1 MAQCLGFVKK
11 LVRKKI
17 FTDGDIEETDLHRCL
32 TTLDLIGLGIGSTL
46 GTGIYIVTG
55 QVAKETAGPA
65 VVLSFLVAGIAS
77 AFAGMCYAE
86 FAARV
91 PRAGSAYVYS
101 YVTVG
106 ELMAFVIGWNL
117 LLEYIIGTASV
128 ARAWSTYFDS
138 LIDNRIQN
146 TFKENMPM
154 HITGL
159 SGYPDFF
166 AFGIT
171 LLLTVLLAFGVKE
184 STRFNN
190 IFTCVNLFVIVYV
203 IICGLFKADLSNWEL
218 SGKDLP
224 SDAGSG
230 GFLPFGF
237 SGMMSGA
244 ATCFYAYVGFDCIA
258 TTGEETKNP
267 QKSIPI
273 GIVVALL
280 VISFAYC
287 GISAIVTLMC
297 PYYLVDINAPLPFIF
312 QREGWGVARY
322 IIAVGALCG
331 LSTSLLGAM
340 FPLPRVLYAMGSDG
354 LIFRFMAIISPRFKT
369 PLIGTAVSG
378 VFAGLMAM
386 LFNLD
391 ELVDMMSIGTLLA
404 YTLVAVCVLILRYET
419 DENLPKMNSEVKMSR
434 SDLLALEKEPMRLS
448 ALCRPESSDPTMLT
462 SHIAKYCVGIM
473 CIFITAFA
481 AFVVFLDHEL
491 EQKTWWAITGASVL
505 GLISVLCVVVI
516 FCQPQNR
523 SEMNFKVPFVPIIP
537 AVSCLINIY
546 LMLKLSYMT
555 WVRFGVWMVLGFSIY
570 FFYGTQHSSLNR
582 YDGHTLLG
590 SESTV
595 ISSYSNGFAIY
606 FGYGIRNSTEGYR
619 RRNRDLPVVTN
630 LDTSDTTGPEFDDSS
645 RSSSAVGFN
654 SSEPMDNDNWV
665 RQGINGDEKQPL
677 LQGKD

>member
-1 MAQCLGFVKK
+1 MATCLGFVKK
-11 LVRKKI
+11 LVRRKI
-17 FTDGDIEETDLHRCL
+17 FTDDDIAETDLHRCL

-91 PRAGSAYVYS
+91 PRAGSAYIYS

-106 ELMAFVIGWNL
+106 EFMAFVIGWNL

-138 LIDNRIQN
+138 LIDNKIQN
-146 TFKENMPM
+146 AFKDNMPM
-154 HITGL
+154 DITGL
-159 SGYPDFF
+159 SSYPDFF

-171 LLLTVLLAFGVKE
+171 LLLTCILAIGVKE

-190 IFTCVNLFVIVYV
+190 IFTCVNLFVIAYV
-203 IICGLFKADLSNWEL
+203 IICGLFKAKLSNWEL
-218 SGKDLP
+218 PASDVP
-224 SDAGSG
+224 SNAGSG

-287 GISAIVTLMC
+287 GISAVVTLMC

-354 LIFRFMAIISPRFKT
+354 LIFRFMAIISPRYKT
-369 PLIGTAVSG
+369 PLIGTFISG
-378 VFAGLMAM
+378 VFAGFMAM
-386 LFNLD
+386 MFNLD

-404 YTLVAVCVLILRYET
+404 YTLVAVCVLILRYEI
-419 DENLPKMNSEVKMSR
+419 DENLPKMNSLARMSDTSLSTMEV
-434 SDLLALEKEPMRLS
+434 EPMRFS
-448 ALCRPESSDPTMLT
+448 ALYSPRSANPTRRT
-462 SHIAKYCVGIM
+462 SQIAKYSVGVM
-473 CIFITAFA
+473 CISITAFS
-481 AFVVFLDHEL
+481 AFVIFLDNEL
-491 EQKTWWAITGASVL
+491 EKKAAWAIAIAVIL
-505 GLISVLCVVVI
+505 GLICVMCVAVI
-516 FCQPQNR
+516 VCQPQNR
-523 SEMNFKVPFVPIIP
+523 SEMNFKVPLVPVIP
-537 AVSCLINIY
+537 ALSCLINIY
-546 LMLKLSYMT
+546 LMLKLSSMT
-555 WVRFGVWMVLGFSIY
+555 WVRFGVWMVIGFCIY
-570 FFYGTQHSSLNR
+570 FFYGIWHSSQNR
-582 YDGHTLLG
+582 YDGHNLLV
-590 SESTV
+590 SE
-595 ISSYSNGFAIY
+595 
-606 FGYGIRNSTEGYR
+606 
-619 RRNRDLPVVTN
+619 
-630 LDTSDTTGPEFDDSS
+630 TTPI
-645 RSSSAVGFN
+645 SSSA
-654 SSEPMDNDNWV
+654 S
-665 RQGINGDEKQPL
+665 NGDV
-677 LQGKD
+677 KDRYDGDREEFTESTH